1 MNASIV
7 IRLAVLG
14 AIWGGSFA
22 LQRIAVPELG
32 ANLVAFGR
40 LLMAS
45 LAMLARIALLQKPL
59 EWRTR
64 WRDYVVLGALNSAV
78 PFWLFAHAAPHLPS
92 GYSAVMN
99 ATTPLFAVLLA
110 WHAGSRPSASKLGG
124 VVLGM
129 VGVAAM
135 AGFGAVALSTPT
147 VLAFAGALL
156 AGALYAVAAL
166 ETRRR
171 FNGSDPL
178 VIAAGTLSAST
189 LILAPV
195 SVIDLPTA
203 TYTWAGVGAL
213 VLIGLVCT
221 AIAYAL
227 YFALLRDAGP
237 ERATTVT
244 LLVPVFAMVWGALL
258 VDESISLIDVFG
270 ASLVLV
276 SVALVFEK
284 LRWPSRARPAAA
296 AAPVVAR
303 GTPKLGATR

>member
-1 MNASIV
+1 
-7 IRLAVLG
+7 
-14 AIWGGSFA
+14 
-22 LQRIAVPELG
+22 
-32 ANLVAFGR
+32 
-40 LLMAS
+40 
-45 LAMLARIALLQKPL
+45 LLQKPL

-92 GYSAVMN
+92 GYSAVCN

-110 WHAGSRPSASKLGG
+110 WQAGARPSGSKLGG
-124 VVLGM
+124 VVLGLI
-129 VGVAAM
+129 GVSLIAS
-135 AGFGAVALSTPT
+135 FGVVALTTPT

-189 LILAPV
+189 LMLAPV

-203 TYTWAGVGAL
+203 TYTWPAVGAL
-213 VLIGLVCT
+213 LLIGLVCT
-221 AIAYAL
+221 AVAYAL

-244 LLVPVFAMVWGALL
+244 LLVPVFAMIWGALL
-258 VDESISLIDVFG
+258 VGESITAIDVVG
-270 ASLVLV
+270 ASLVLL

-284 LRWPSRARPAAA
+284 LRWPARRRALLAAA
-296 AAPVVAR
+296 VAPV
-303 GTPKLGATR
+303 

>member
-40 LLMAS
+40 LAFAS
-45 LAMLARIALLQKPL
+45 VAMLGLIALLAKRL
-59 EWRTR
+59 DWRAR

-110 WHAGSRPSASKLGG
+110 WQAGTRPSGSKLGG

-129 VGVAAM
+129 VGVALI
-135 AGFGAVALSTPT
+135 AGFGVVTLTTSTG
-147 VLAFAGALL
+147 LAFAGALL

-189 LILAPV
+189 LLLAPV
-195 SVIDLPTA
+195 AVIDLPTA
-203 TYTWAGVGAL
+203 TYTAGGIGAL
-213 VLIGLVCT
+213 LLIGLVCT
-221 AIAYAL
+221 ALAYAI

-244 LLVPVFAMVWGALL
+244 LLVPVFAMIWGALL
-258 VDESISLIDVFG
+258 VGESITLIDVFG
-270 ASLVLV
+270 ASLVLM

-284 LRWPSRARPAAA
+284 LRWPRRRALLVPAV
-296 AAPVVAR
+296 APR
-303 GTPKLGATR
+303 SQPKASI

>member
-1 MNASIV
+1 MNPAIV
-7 IRLAVLG
+7 IRLALLG

-22 LQRIAVPELG
+22 LQRIAVPALG

-40 LLMAS
+40 LAFAS
-45 LAMLARIALLQKPL
+45 IAVLALITLLAKPL
-59 EWRTR
+59 NWRAR
-64 WRDYVVLGALNSAV
+64 WRDYLVLGALNSAV

-110 WHAGSRPSASKLGG
+110 WQAGARPSASKLGG

-129 VGVAAM
+129 VGVALI
-135 AGFGAVALSTPT
+135 AGFGVVVLTTPT
-147 VLAFAGALL
+147 ALAFAGALL

-189 LILAPV
+189 LLLAP
-195 SVIDLPTA
+195 IALFDLSSA
-203 TYTWAGVGAL
+203 NYTFDAIASL
-213 VLIGLVCT
+213 LLIGLVCT
-221 AIAYAL
+221 AFAYAL

-244 LLVPVFAMVWGALL
+244 LLVPVFAMIWGALL
-258 VDESISLIDVFG
+258 VGESITLIDVFG
-270 ASLVLV
+270 ASLVLF

-284 LRWPSRARPAAA
+284 LRWPARRRVVLAPAAA
-296 AAPVVAR
+296 PCVEAKPS
-303 GTPKLGATR
+303 L

>member
-1 MNASIV
+1 MNPATI

-22 LQRIAVPELG
+22 LQRIAVPVLG

-40 LLMAS
+40 LAFAS
-45 LAMLARIALLQKPL
+45 VAMLGLVALLAKPL
-59 EWRTR
+59 EWRKR
-64 WRDYVVLGALNSAV
+64 WRDYLVLGALNSAV

-92 GYSAVMN
+92 GYSAVCN

-110 WHAGSRPSASKLGG
+110 WQAGTRPSNSKLGG

-129 VGVAAM
+129 IGVALI
-135 AGFGAVALSTPT
+135 AGFGAVTLSTPT
-147 VLAFAGALL
+147 ALAFGGALL

-171 FNGSDPL
+171 FNGSDPI

-189 LILAPV
+189 LLLAPV
-195 SVIDLPTA
+195 AVIDLPTA
-203 TYTWAGVGAL
+203 SYTWNAIGAL
-213 VLIGLVCT
+213 LLIGLVCT
-221 AIAYAL
+221 ALAYAI

-244 LLVPVFAMVWGALL
+244 LLVPLFAMVWGALL
-258 VDESISLIDVFG
+258 VGESITLLDLFG
-270 ASLVLV
+270 ASLVLF

-284 LRWPSRARPAAA
+284 LRWPARRRGPVLVPAAA
-296 AAPVVAR
+296 SSAQ
-303 GTPKLGATR
+303 PKPSL

>member
-22 LQRIAVPELG
+22 LQRIAVPVLG

-40 LLMAS
+40 LLFAS
-45 LAMLARIALLQKPL
+45 VAMLALIALLQKPL
-59 EWRTR
+59 EWRKR
-64 WRDYVVLGALNSAV
+64 WRDYLVLGALNSAV

-110 WHAGSRPSASKLGG
+110 WQAGAKPSGSKLGG
-124 VVLGM
+124 VVLGLI
-129 VGVAAM
+129 GVSLIAS
-135 AGFGAVALSTPT
+135 FGVVALTTPT

-189 LILAPV
+189 LMLAPV

-203 TYTWAGVGAL
+203 TYTWPAVGAL
-213 VLIGLVCT
+213 LLIGLVCT

-258 VDESISLIDVFG
+258 VGESITTIDVFG
-270 ASLVLV
+270 ASLVLL

-284 LRWPSRARPAAA
+284 LRWPVRRSALLATAV
-296 AAPVVAR
+296 APV
-303 GTPKLGATR
+303 PKR